1 MESENLMILIYSTFV
16 FSTFFYIFFILCL
29 STAEAYVGPG
39 LGLGTISVVLS
50 VLLAILLSLVA
61 IVWYPLKR
69 IFKKKQASK
78 NSNAK
83 T

>member
-1 MESENLMILIYSTFV
+1 MIRIYSTFV
-16 FSTFFYIFFILCL
+16 LSTFSFIFFILCL
-29 STAEAYVGPG
+29 STVEAYVGPG
-39 LGLGTISVVLS
+39 LGLGTVSVVLS

-61 IVWYPLKR
+61 IIWYPLKR